1 MKARDIMHADIVA
14 VGPETSILDA
24 AKLMLERNI
33 SGLLVMDGGNLL
45 GIVTEGD
52 LVRRT
57 EIDTEKRRSRF
68 AEFFAGPGKLA
79 RDYVR
84 ASGRKV
90 HQIMTREVES
100 VADTADVRD
109 VVERME
115 QLRVKRLPV
124 KRGNAVVG
132 VISRA
137 DILRAFLQA
146 ADCAISP
153 PLPDDE
159 IRTRLVAH
167 LEKQNWSSR
176 DLVKIA
182 VHDGVVTMEGVV
194 LDPLQIEAFE
204 VAAENI
210 PGVKKVN
217 DRMIWIDPIYGSAY
231 DASGR
236 FFEPGQG

>member
-1 MKARDIMHADIVA
+1 
-14 VGPETSILDA
+14 
-24 AKLMLERNI
+24 
-33 SGLLVMDGGNLL
+33 
-45 GIVTEGD
+45 
-52 LVRRT
+52 
-57 EIDTEKRRSRF
+57 
-68 AEFFAGPGKLA
+68 
-79 RDYVR
+79 
-84 ASGRKV
+84 
-90 HQIMTREVES
+90 
-100 VADTADVRD
+100 
-109 VVERME
+109 
-115 QLRVKRLPV
+115 V

-137 DILRAFLQA
+137 DILRAFVQA

-153 PLPDDE
+153 PLPDEE
-159 IRTRLVAH
+159 IRKRLVAH
-167 LEKQNWSSR
+167 LEKQKWSPR
-176 DLVKIA
+176 DLVNIA
-182 VHDGVVTMEGVV
+182 VNDGVVTFEGVV

>member
-1 MKARDIMHADIVA
+1 MKARDIMHANVVA
-14 VGPETSILDA
+14 VGPDTSILDA
-24 AKLMLERNI
+24 AKLMLDRGI

-45 GIVTEGD
+45 GVVTEGD
-52 LVRRT
+52 LLRRT

-79 RDYVR
+79 QDYVR

-90 HQIMTREVES
+90 HQVMTREVES
-100 VADTADVRD
+100 VADTADIRD
-109 VVERME
+109 VVNRME
-115 QLRVKRLPV
+115 QLKVKRLPV

-132 VISRA
+132 LISRA
-137 DILRAFLQA
+137 DILRAFVQS

-159 IRTRLVAH
+159 IRKRLIAH

-210 PGVKKVN
+210 PGVRKVN